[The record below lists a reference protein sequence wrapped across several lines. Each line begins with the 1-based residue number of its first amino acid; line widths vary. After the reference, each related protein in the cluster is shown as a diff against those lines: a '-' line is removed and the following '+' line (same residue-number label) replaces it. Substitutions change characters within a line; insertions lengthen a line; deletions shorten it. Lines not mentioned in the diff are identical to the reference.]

1 MKRSRKSRGRKSGV
15 KRSRKSRG
23 RKYNFTREFG
33 FFEQKFLNFLVSKVF
48 PLLHRIGA
56 ESHIINQLTSLGY
69 KYITKPTYYSIS
81 LMYKLI
87 EDILTD
93 GFKLRK
99 DGKLFSLK
107 FYKAGDP
114 DQTPIE
120 DIDFVKGK
128 AIVANGSYEIQQDGT
143 FVGENQTP
151 KSTGTDPENIFVE
164 GSDTENIYINK
175 EGKSNKEVHIRH
187 FMVQEGENLQLYIA
201 HKGTQYYE
209 KINSIISSAKNVL
222 MKFLPEEEIE
232 KILHN
237 PVALSKMT
245 PEDIAEMK
253 ESAKNK
259 LQALKDKMNNI
270 KIIYKCW
277 CKFNYRQC
285 TRIDDNNS
293 KG

>member
-1 MKRSRKSRGRKSGV
+1 
-15 KRSRKSRG
+15 
-23 RKYNFTREFG
+23 
-33 FFEQKFLNFLVSKVF
+33 
-48 PLLHRIGA
+48 
-56 ESHIINQLTSLGY
+56 
-69 KYITKPTYYSIS
+69 
-81 LMYKLI
+81 MYKLI

-99 DGKLFSLK
+99 NGKLFSLK

-151 KSTGTDPENIFVE
+151 KSTGTDAENIFVE

-222 MKFLPEEEIE
+222 MKFLPEEEIQ
-232 KILHN
+232 KLLHN

-253 ESAKNK
+253 ESAEKK

-270 KIIYKCW
+270 KQLFINAGASLTTDNIQELMTTIQKGNDSDNLIIKLLND
-277 CKFNYRQC
+277 KFNV
-285 TRIDDNNS
+285 TLKESHVEDLMSNINS
-293 KG
+293 VIKLGPKEIQKLFTSLSEGQPIKIILEKQLSEE